1 MFRSGNYFVKTLKI
15 DAESIKIVK
24 FLKTKEERQD

>member
-15 DAESIKIVK
+15 DAEMIKIVK
-24 FLKTKEERQD
+24 FPKTKEERQD